1 MNTASNTQLPN
12 PREDFQAALAYLA
25 DHYAGTQ
32 REAAA
37 EMDVVVDFLKTAPL
51 PGVKARRVY
60 MAQGSIFVEVTDIE
74 RVPGHFPGSTVR
86 SPQAKG
92 SIAAISNSAP
102 TRSVNVV
109 TA

>member
-1 MNTASNTQLPN
+1 MNQPLN
-12 PREDFQAALAYLA
+12 PREDLQAAMAYLA
-25 DHYAGTQ
+25 NHHARMQ

-51 PGVKARRVY
+51 PGVKVRRAY
-60 MAQGSIFVEVTDIE
+60 IDLGQLFVEVSNIA
-74 RVPGHFPGSTVR
+74 RVPGNFPGSTVR

-92 SIAAISNSAP
+92 SIAAISNAAP
-102 TRSVNVV
+102 TRRVNVV